1 MVFQNPKTW
10 AKWIPLAEFWY
21 NTNFHTALQTT
32 PFEALYG
39 YCPPH
44 IPTGNIPKGANQ
56 AVNEVLQ
63 ERQMAIQNLK
73 EQLKRAQER
82 MKKQADRK
90 RSSRKFSKG
99 DWVYLKLQPYRQL
112 SLKNAHK
119 QQKLSP
125 SYYGPFEILEK
136 VGTVAYKLNL
146 PQGSLIHPVFHVSQL
161 KRSLTS
167 HAEITL
173 DWSRVEGAN

>member
-1 MVFQNPKTW
+1 MVRPVTFSMENTYGIEIVRVNQCLETYLRCMVFQNPKTW

-125 SYYGPFEILEK
+125 SYYGPF
-136 VGTVAYKLNL
+136 
-146 PQGSLIHPVFHVSQL
+146 
-161 KRSLTS
+161 
-167 HAEITL
+167 
-173 DWSRVEGAN
+173 